1 MAPPTVA
8 GMGFTSAWSISCHED
23 SVIAD
28 LAPRTAAAIE
38 ADRTCPRARHRWE
51 AWQRAPLPDHRT
63 WWTGPPAVDEA
74 IHSFQDLTRPGRH
87 VDDLCAF
94 DVMDD
99 LWERQ
104 PDQELM
110 FLSVHRKAYPVSAL
124 FHALGP
130 ARAALLPGWCGNFLL
145 TAAEARRTLP
155 AVERALGLGPQ
166 ERARAQG
173 QLWLD
178 SEPRESVLDGPLR
191 AWRAAA
197 RAGLGLCGLAFH
209 LD

>member
-1 MAPPTVA
+1 MGPPTVE

-38 ADRTCPRARHRWE
+38 ADRTCPGARRRWA
-51 AWQRAPLPDHRT
+51 AWQRDPLPDHRT
-63 WWTGPPAVDEA
+63 WWTGPPAEDEA
-74 IHSFQDLTRPGRH
+74 IRSFQDLTRPGRH

-94 DVMDD
+94 EVMDY
-99 LWERQ
+99 LWQRQ

-130 ARAALLPGWCGNFLL
+130 ERAALLPGWCGNFLL
-145 TAAEARRTLP
+145 TAAEARRALP
-155 AVERALGLGPQ
+155 AVERALGLGPR

-178 SEPRESVLDGPLR
+178 PEPRESVLDGPLR

-209 LD
+209 VD